1 MKSAAVVATKAITS
15 LGNLDETWSG
25 LMEGRSAIA
34 CLKSDGFFG
43 KWPVGFI
50 KRLEGEL
57 GTAKR
62 LQALIKLLFVDSPLI
77 PDDTTLILAI
87 TKGAPDELLSGSAG
101 PRPGQPCDTA
111 SYIARELGLKGPVS
125 TISAACASGT
135 MAVIQGVHRIISGDA
150 KTVAVIGIDILSRFV
165 LAGFASLMAHSSQPC
180 RPFDHGRDGL
190 SLGEGAGIML
200 LCATEE
206 AHKRNWPILARITGW
221 GAACDAVHITAPDRE
236 ASGLIAS
243 IKKATDNCRR
253 QVGAINAHG
262 TGTRHN
268 DAMEICAFTTLWG
281 KNNPPFHSVK
291 GAIGHCLGAAGVIEA
306 VLSVESLKRG
316 LIPPSVG
323 LTTPESGIGHI
334 TGQKPLA
341 LDHPSILS
349 CNSGFGGINASIYM
363 EAKPPVILGN

>member
-1 MKSAAVVATKAITS
+1 MKSVAVVATKAITS
-15 LGNLDETWSG
+15 LGNLDQTWSG
-25 LMEGRSAIA
+25 LMEGRSALT
-34 CLKSDGFFG
+34 CLKSDDFFG
-43 KWPVGFI
+43 KWPVGSI
-50 KRLEGEL
+50 ERLEGEL

-62 LQALIKLLFVDSPLI
+62 LQALIKLLLADNPLI

-87 TKGAPDELLSGSAG
+87 TKGAPDEFLAGSVG
-101 PRPGQPCDTA
+101 PKSGQPCDTA
-111 SYIARELGLKGPVS
+111 SYMAKELGLKGPVS

-135 MAVIQGVHRIISGDA
+135 IALIQGVHRLISGDA

-165 LAGFASLMAHSSQPC
+165 LAGFAGLMAHSSQPC
-180 RPFDHGRDGL
+180 RPFDLRRDGL

-221 GAACDAVHITAPDRE
+221 GASCDAIHITAPDRE
-236 ASGLIAS
+236 ASGLIAT
-243 IKKATDNCRR
+243 IKTATDNCRR

-268 DAMEICAFTTLWG
+268 DAMEICAFTSLWG

-306 VLSVESLKRG
+306 ILSVESLKKG

-323 LTTPESGIGHI
+323 LTTPESGIGHV
-334 TGQKPLA
+334 TGQKPLT
-341 LDHPSILS
+341 LDCPSILS
-349 CNSGFGGINASIYM
+349 CNSGFGGINASILM
-363 EAKPPVILGN
+363 EAKPL